1 MKHIEKIKLLNFKRF
16 KRFEYVARKGRN
28 IFIGDNEAGK
38 STILQAIDLVLSG
51 SRSRIESIGLDT
63 LFNRDMIKSFLTGT
77 KELALLPK
85 MEVEIFLNDHQE
97 MSLEGRN
104 NTEEKICQ
112 GLKLTCEPM
121 IDDYSQEIKQAL
133 SHSEALFPFEY
144 YNIQLST
151 FSGQLYSKNRRYL
164 NHVLIDSSLIATEYA
179 MREYTKSLYEAHT
192 TLVNRYQLSYAYRHS
207 KDIFSTAHLGD
218 LNNVL
223 GESKFD
229 IKSDNKSNLINDL
242 VITQGGIPINHLG
255 KGEQCFI
262 KSKFALQQKEGKKPL
277 DLILIEEPENHLSH
291 VNMKKLI
298 NEIDAATQTQIF
310 IATHSNSVCSRLDLH
325 NASIVGN
332 MENNPVTLA
341 DLPVETANYFI
352 KAPNNKIL
360 EFVLSQK
367 VILVEG
373 DVEYMLI
380 QGMYENSH
388 NMKLE
393 DSNIHVIAV
402 GGTCFKPYLE
412 LAKLLK
418 IKTAVVRDNDGN
430 YQNNC
435 VDDYASYTSPIINIF
450 SDTDDQNR
458 TTLEKCIYQDNKK
471 LCDDFFKEGRR
482 KLSVEEYMI
491 SNKTDCSLKILES
504 GIKRLVTPNYI
515 EKAFTWIRE

>member
-1 MKHIEKIKLLNFKRF
+1 MKYIEKIKLLNFKRF
-16 KRFEYVARKGRN
+16 KNFVYAARKGRN

-51 SRSRIESIGLDT
+51 SRSRIEAIGLDT
-63 LFNRDMIKSFLTGT
+63 LFNRDIIQTFLKGT
-77 KELALLPK
+77 KELTLLPR
-85 MEVEIFLNDHQE
+85 MEVEIYLNDQQE
-97 MSLEGRN
+97 ISLEGKN
-104 NTEEKICQ
+104 NTEQKTCQ
-112 GLKLTCEPM
+112 GLKLTCEAM
-121 IDDYSQEIKQAL
+121 IDEYSQEIKEAL
-133 SHSEALFPFEY
+133 SNCEAIFPFEY

-151 FSGQLYSKNRRYL
+151 FSGQLYSQNRRYL
-164 NHVLIDSSLIATEYA
+164 NHVLIDSSLITSEYA

-192 TLVNRYQLSYAYRHS
+192 TLVDRYQHSYAYRHS
-207 KDIFSTAHLGD
+207 KDSFSTTHLGQ
-218 LNNVL
+218 LNKVL
-223 GESKFD
+223 EESKFN
-229 IKSDNKSNLINDL
+229 IKNDNKSNLINDL

-262 KSKFALQQKEGKKPL
+262 KSKFALQKKEGKKPL

-298 NEIDAATQTQIF
+298 NEIDTATQTQIF

-325 NASIVGN
+325 NASIVGAK
-332 MENNPVTLA
+332 ESNPITLA
-341 DLPVETANYFI
+341 DLPIETANYFI

-380 QGMYENSH
+380 QGMYENCH
-388 NMKLE
+388 NIKLE
-393 DSNIHVIAV
+393 DSKIHVIAV

-418 IKTAVVRDNDGN
+418 IKTAVIRDNDGN
-430 YQNNC
+430 YQYNC
-435 VDDYASYTSPIINIF
+435 VDDYASYTSTTINIF
-450 SDTDDQNR
+450 SDMDDQKR
-458 TTLEKCIYQDNKK
+458 TTLEKCIYQDNQK
-471 LCDDFFKEGRR
+471 LCDDFFKQGRR
-482 KLSVEEYMI
+482 TLSVEDYML

-504 GIKRLVTPNYI
+504 GMKQLVTPNYI
-515 EKAFTWIRE
+515 KKAFKWIRE